1 MQEYIKINKYALL
14 NIKIKYTWFLIVS
27 LILSLTLI
35 IVAYFTKCYDAY
47 NGVGVFKNHEIAL
60 NINVEDI
67 NKVLESDF
75 IKINNKRYKFSVLSI
90 SDIQYNELAM
100 TNYQTITIEVKEKY
114 IENMY
119 LEITFYSNKQR
130 IITKIYNLLR

>member
-35 IVAYFTKCYDAY
+35 IVAYLTKCYDAY